1 MPPAK
6 ILISGIFLAL
16 PIALL
21 AADPAQVWKASE
33 LKSYEKGLRD
43 KSMKGALGNYGN
55 HNATINQ
62 RTEDGMVEIHDNQN
76 DIFFIVSGEATLVL
90 GGTPVD
96 AKQTAPGE
104 LRAASSTGGDAK
116 VLGPGDIVHIPA
128 KVPHWFKVAKG
139 KQITYLTFKV
149 DAQ

>member
-1 MPPAK
+1 MPPTKLVTYAVLLFAPT
-6 ILISGIFLAL
+6 IV
-16 PIALL
+16 L
-21 AADPAQVWKASE
+21 AADQAQVWKASE
-33 LKSYEKGLRD
+33 LKADEKELKDRVP
-43 KSMKGALGNYGN
+43 KQLGNYGN
-55 HNATINQ
+55 HNATINK
-62 RTEDGMVEIHDNQN
+62 RTEDGQVEIHENQN

-104 LRAASSTGGDAK
+104 LRATSSTGGESK
-116 VLGPGDIVHIPA
+116 TLGPGDVVHIPA

-149 DAQ
+149 DAK